1 MKRIILNAFCMLSI
15 VLFAAGC
22 TGSGSSEERRSEVI
36 VPDGQAVN
44 RPHVAVLLTE
54 GFQDA
59 EAYMPIG
66 YLENKDMDITVIGPE
81 TGRVKA
87 YNSDFEI
94 VVQKK
99 VGEVSVDEFDALV
112 LPGGRAPAA
121 LREDPTVVEFAKNFF
136 NSGKPVAA
144 ICHGPQVLARAGV
157 LKDVTTT
164 AVGSI
169 RGELEE
175 VGANYVDEALV
186 IDGNLITSRVP
197 GDLPVFSKAI
207 EEAIKKAR

>member
-1 MKRIILNAFCMLSI
+1 MKSFILNALFMSGI
-15 VLFAAGC
+15 ISFAAGC
-22 TGSGSSEERRSEVI
+22 TGGGSNGERQSE
-36 VPDGQAVN
+36 AVAQGLRTES
-44 RPHVAVLLTE
+44 RPQVAVLLTE

-99 VGEVSVDEFDALV
+99 VGEVNIDDFDVLV
-112 LPGGRAPAA
+112 LPGGKAPAA
-121 LREDPTVVEFAKNFF
+121 LRQDPTVVEFARNFY

-144 ICHGPQVLARAGV
+144 ICHGPQVLATAGV
-157 LKDVTTT
+157 LKGVTTT
-164 AVGSI
+164 GVGSI
-169 RGELEE
+169 REELEE
-175 VGANYVDEALV
+175 VGANYVDEALS

-207 EEAIKKAR
+207 EDAIKATR

>member
-1 MKRIILNAFCMLSI
+1 
-15 VLFAAGC
+15 
-22 TGSGSSEERRSEVI
+22 
-36 VPDGQAVN
+36 
-44 RPHVAVLLTE
+44 
-54 GFQDA
+54 
-59 EAYMPIG
+59 MPIG

>member
-1 MKRIILNAFCMLSI
+1 MKRIILDAFFMLSI

-22 TGSGSSEERRSEVI
+22 TGGGSSGERQPEVAA
-36 VPDGQAVN
+36 PGMQAAN

-94 VVQKK
+94 VVQKA
-99 VGEVSVDEFDALV
+99 VGEVNVDEFDALI
-112 LPGGRAPAA
+112 LPGGKAPAA
-121 LREDPTVVEFAKNFF
+121 LRENPAVVEFAKNFF

-157 LKDVTTT
+157 LQDVTAT

-169 RGELEE
+169 QGELEE
-175 VGANYVDEALV
+175 AGANYVDEALV
-186 IDGNLITSRVP
+186 VDGNLITSRVP

-207 EEAIKKAR
+207 EDAIKATR

>member
-1 MKRIILNAFCMLSI
+1 M
-15 VLFAAGC
+15 
-22 TGSGSSEERRSEVI
+22 
-36 VPDGQAVN
+36 
-44 RPHVAVLLTE
+44 
-54 GFQDA
+54 
-59 EAYMPIG
+59 
-66 YLENKDMDITVIGPE
+66 
-81 TGRVKA
+81 
-87 YNSDFEI
+87 
-94 VVQKK
+94 
-99 VGEVSVDEFDALV
+99 
-112 LPGGRAPAA
+112 
-121 LREDPTVVEFAKNFF
+121 REDPTVVEFAKNFF

-207 EEAIKKAR
+207 EERSRRLADLFLF